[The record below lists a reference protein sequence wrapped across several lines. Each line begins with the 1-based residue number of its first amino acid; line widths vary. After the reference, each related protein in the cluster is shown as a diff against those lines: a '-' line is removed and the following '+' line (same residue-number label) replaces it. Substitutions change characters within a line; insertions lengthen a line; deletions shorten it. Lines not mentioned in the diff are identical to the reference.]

1 MSETNEEMNARHR
14 KELKALEGEK
24 RAETKK
30 TKSTAGKKAKAAI
43 ATLEAEYESKLKCMK
58 ERHGKELSDETP
70 EFINTDYAANIE
82 KTGGEGP
89 CEPVIETEEV
99 ERQRKVEKARLKR
112 EKQRQ
117 KELRREQEISKETAN
132 AGPLPREV
140 ENKIILQQLAPLNM
154 IIAEVKADGHCLYR
168 AVAAQCQSDYL
179 TIRKICSETLKAH
192 EDDFAPFCEYT
203 DTVPDFQTYVERVRS
218 SADWGGHL
226 ELRAISMA
234 LKRPVWIFSSTSPHP
249 LVIEE
254 QSSDVDP
261 IRLSYHLKYYALGE
275 HYNQVIN
282 CTRPRPF

>member
-1 MSETNEEMNARHR
+1 LLRESTKYSAFHQSGNA
-14 KELKALEGEK
+14 
-24 RAETKK
+24 
-30 TKSTAGKKAKAAI
+30 KSHLFLNGS
-43 ATLEAEYESKLKCMK
+43 LEAEYESKLKCMK

-70 EFINTDYAANIE
+70 EFINTDYAANFE

-179 TIRKICSETLKAH
+179 TIRKMCSETLKAH

-249 LVIEE
+249 LVIDSEE

>member
-1 MSETNEEMNARHR
+1 MLRESTKYSAFHQSGNA
-14 KELKALEGEK
+14 
-24 RAETKK
+24 
-30 TKSTAGKKAKAAI
+30 KSHLFLNGS
-43 ATLEAEYESKLKCMK
+43 LEAEYESKLKCMK

-70 EFINTDYAANIE
+70 EFINTDYAANFE

-89 CEPVIETEEV
+89 CEPVIDTEEV

-179 TIRKICSETLKAH
+179 TISKYSLKNVYRYI
-192 EDDFAPFCEYT
+192 FC
-203 DTVPDFQTYVERVRS
+203 
-218 SADWGGHL
+218 
-226 ELRAISMA
+226 
-234 LKRPVWIFSSTSPHP
+234 
-249 LVIEE
+249 
-254 QSSDVDP
+254 
-261 IRLSYHLKYYALGE
+261 
-275 HYNQVIN
+275 
-282 CTRPRPF
+282 